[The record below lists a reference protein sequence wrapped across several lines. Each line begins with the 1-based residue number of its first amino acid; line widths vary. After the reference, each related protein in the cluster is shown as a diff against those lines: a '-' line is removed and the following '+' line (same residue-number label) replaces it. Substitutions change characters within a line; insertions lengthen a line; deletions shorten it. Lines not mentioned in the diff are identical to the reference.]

1 MFIVKL
7 ERFIIFNTHTHDLTY
22 VKKIPAECSER
33 KTILLNAF
41 QQPSLDFSHNRRR
54 QEDLRY

>member
-7 ERFIIFNTHTHDLTY
+7 ERFIIFNTHTNLY
-22 VKKIPAECSER
+22 VKKIPGECSER